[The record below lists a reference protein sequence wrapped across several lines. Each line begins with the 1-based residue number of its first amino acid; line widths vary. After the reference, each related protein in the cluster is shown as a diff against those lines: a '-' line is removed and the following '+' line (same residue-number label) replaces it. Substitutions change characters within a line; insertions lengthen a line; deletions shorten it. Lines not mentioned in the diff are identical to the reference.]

1 MHRVALLLFPLSCVT
16 IVGAQRGL
24 KCGGLFRGLERMKIV
39 IYTGK
44 GGVGKTSV
52 AAASA
57 LRCADLGHR
66 TCVLSTD
73 AAHSLADSLDIP
85 LGPEPRQI
93 ADNLWAQEVDV
104 HYSIQK
110 HWGTF
115 QKYLSGVLT
124 GRGVDELYAEEFAVL
139 PGLDEGA
146 KLLWLNQY
154 AAEERFDVV
163 IIDAAPTAETL
174 RLLSLPDVS
183 RWWYERLFAVGQ
195 GASRLLRPVL
205 SRTRVPLPNEK
216 TFEAF
221 EALFE
226 QLNHIHDLLSDPA
239 HSVLRLVVNAQ
250 RMVIKETQRTYTYV
264 NLYGYV
270 TDAVV
275 CNRLLPAEIADDFF
289 AGWKASQAANLQ
301 LIRECFAPLP
311 VLTAPL
317 FRQEMGGTELLSAL
331 ADELFGEHD
340 PSERFFEGR
349 AHHITPAQGGAYV
362 LNVPLPFADRKDLEL
377 YRDRDELTL
386 RVGNQRRNFV
396 LPRALWELQATQARF
411 TGDTLQIHFVPPDQ
425 DDQQALDE

>member
-1 MHRVALLLFPLSCVT
+1 
-16 IVGAQRGL
+16 
-24 KCGGLFRGLERMKIV
+24 MKII

-73 AAHSLADSLDIP
+73 AAHSLGDSLDLP

-93 ADNLWAQEVDV
+93 APNLWAQEVDV

-110 HWGTF
+110 HWGTL

-124 GRGVDELYAEEFAVL
+124 QRGVDQLYAEEFAVL

-154 AAEERFDVV
+154 AEEGRFDVV

-174 RLLSLPDVS
+174 RLLSLPDVG
-183 RWWYERLFAVGQ
+183 RWWFERLFAVGQ
-195 GASRLLRPVL
+195 GAARLLRPARPL
-205 SRTRVPLPNEK
+205 LNRARVQLPDEK
-216 TFEAF
+216 TLQAI

-226 QLNHIHDLLSDPA
+226 GLDRIHALLSDPA
-239 HSVLRLVVNAQ
+239 HASLRLVVNAQ
-250 RMVIKETQRTYTYV
+250 RMVIKETQRTYTYL
-264 NLYGYV
+264 NLYGYF
-270 TDAVV
+270 TDAVI
-275 CNRLLPAEIADDFF
+275 CNRLLPDEITDDFF
-289 AGWKASQAANLQ
+289 SGWKVGQAANLQ
-301 LIRECFAPLP
+301 LIQECFAPLP

-317 FRQEMGGTELLSAL
+317 FRQEMGGMDLLRAL
-331 ADELFGEHD
+331 AGELYGERD
-340 PSERFFEGR
+340 PSAPLFEGQ
-349 AHHITPAQGGAYV
+349 AHHITPAQGGGYT
-362 LNVPLPFADRKDLEL
+362 LNVPLPFAAKDDLEL

-411 TGDTLQIHFVPPDQ
+411 TGDTLQINFVPSSNV
-425 DDQQALDE
+425 